1 MLVEAEAH
9 LEAGLGPGGSGLIKS
24 VDGAVSFQALAEKPP
39 QGHQLPAAFL
49 IPVAE
54 RGQDMQAIGA
64 VRQRVAT
71 RFGVVLA
78 LGGRNNP
85 RGDGVSAELDTL
97 TTAVKGRFR
106 GWQPT
111 PHHEETAF
119 RQGRATAFQRGV
131 VYYLLEFETA
141 IQEGD

>member
-1 MLVEAEAH
+1 MLADAEAH
-9 LEAGLGPGGSGLIKS
+9 LESGLGPSGNGALKS
-24 VDGAVSFQALAEKPP
+24 VDGAVSFQALAAKPP
-39 QGHQLPAAFL
+39 QGHQLPAAFV
-49 IPVAE
+49 IPVSE
-54 RGQDMQAIGA
+54 RGQEMRAIGA

-85 RGDGVSAELDTL
+85 RGDGLSAELDDL
-97 TTAVKGRFR
+97 TAAIKDRFR
-106 GWQPT
+106 GWQAT
-111 PHHEETAF
+111 AHHEETEF

-141 IQEGD
+141 VQEGE